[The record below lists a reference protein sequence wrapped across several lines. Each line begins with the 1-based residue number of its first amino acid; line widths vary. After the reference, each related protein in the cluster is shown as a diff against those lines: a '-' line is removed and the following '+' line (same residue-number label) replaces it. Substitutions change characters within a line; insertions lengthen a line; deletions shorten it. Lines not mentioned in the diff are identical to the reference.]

1 MRILFLVGLMA
12 ISQVVIASE
21 MSLKAAKDRADYEE
35 SKLSPANS
43 EALLTSQATVL
54 DKVLS
59 TCPVSIDV
67 VPPPL
72 TVVLE
77 LDAHGSVI
85 RTWRSD
91 ETTFVKCFDTIAT
104 KSRLFVPPHA
114 PFYTSFEIDLR
125 AKSSNG

>member
-1 MRILFLVGLMA
+1 MRILFLIGLLA
-12 ISQVVIASE
+12 TAQTAVASD
-21 MSLKAAKDRADYEE
+21 MSFKAAKDRADREE
-35 SKLSPANS
+35 SKLSAADS
-43 EALLTSQATVL
+43 DALLASQTVVL

-59 TCPVSIDV
+59 TCPVSIEG
-67 VPPPL
+67 VPPPF

-77 LDAHGSVI
+77 LDTHGSVI

-91 ETTFVKCFDTIAT
+91 DTAFVKCFDAIAN

-125 AKSSNG
+125 AKPSGG